1 MQRVPEFFIGLTLMA
16 VTFEMLPQQGPTT
29 STTSTTAA
37 ETSLSPEDE
46 AESYEIYST
55 VLKVKEPAVLEW
67 AIVQETRTFQMCLE
81 PAPDQQFIYRPMI
94 DDYTFKNRKT
104 TVLQRKF
111 KLSAYTFVTTEAWGK
126 AHSITR
132 NPPTNAQNRTFAIF
146 SAVGFNRDRT
156 RALLC
161 LFANNDGTCYFTV
174 KQEGRWQIDRA
185 WRGGGCGWA
194 Y

>member
-1 MQRVPEFFIGLTLMA
+1 MQRVPELVIGLTLLA
-16 VTFEMLPQQGPTT
+16 VPFEMLPQQGATPGS
-29 STTSTTAA
+29 STTDR

-55 VLKVKEPAVLEW
+55 VLKVTEPAVLEW
-67 AIVQETRTFQMCLE
+67 TIVQETRAFQMCLG
-81 PAPDQQFIYRPMI
+81 PAPDQQIYRPMI
-94 DDYTFKNRKT
+94 DDYALKNRKSIG
-104 TVLQRKF
+104 LQRKF

-126 AHSITR
+126 ASSITR
-132 NPPTNAQNRTFAIF
+132 NPPANTQNRTFAVF

-161 LFANNDGTCYFTV
+161 LFANHSGTCYFTV
-174 KQEGRWQIDRA
+174 KQEGKWQIDRA
-185 WRGGGCGWA
+185 WRGGGCGFA

>member
-1 MQRVPEFFIGLTLMA
+1 MQRVPQFVIGLTFLA
-16 VTFEMLPQQGPTT
+16 VPFEMLSQQNPT
-29 STTSTTAA
+29 SSTTAA

-55 VLKVKEPAVLEW
+55 VLKVNEPAVLEW
-67 AIVQETRTFQMCLE
+67 TIVQETRAFQMCLE

-94 DDYTFKNRKT
+94 DDYALKNRKSIG
-104 TVLQRKF
+104 LQRKF

-126 AHSITR
+126 ASSITR
-132 NPPTNAQNRTFAIF
+132 NPPANTQNRTFAVF

-161 LFANNDGTCYFTV
+161 LFANHSGTCYFTL
-174 KQEGRWQIDRA
+174 KQEGKWEIDRA